1 MIDGSVSET
10 TAAAQFD
17 LALHPAQVRPGVRL
31 HAVEIY
37 NWGTFDKQIWRLDL
51 GGDNALLTGDIGSG
65 KSTLVDGITSLLV
78 PAHRIAFNKAAGA
91 GSGERD
97 LRSYV
102 LGHYKSERGEAGLS
116 AKPVALRDHNNYSVI
131 LGRFRNE
138 GFGENVTLAQVFWFR
153 ETHGQPARFYV
164 VADRVLSIEEH
175 FCGFGRDI
183 SSLRKRLRKL
193 PRVEL
198 FENFKPY
205 GAAFRRRFGIDN
217 EQALDLFHQT
227 VSMKVV
233 GDLTDFVRTHMLEPF
248 PVEDRIQH
256 MIAHFEDLTR
266 AHEAVVKARAQ
277 IERLTPIVA
286 DCGAHAVL
294 TAQVEEL
301 RASRE
306 ALRAFFAGHKIALL
320 DKRISGLSTDI
331 ANLDEHIAALRETRR
346 AQEAERDALK
356 QAILENGG
364 DRIAQLGREIDAK
377 AAARQERM
385 QRAKRYGQIAGQL
398 GLAEARDTDDFL
410 ANRAAIAGEIESA
423 SAREADIQNK
433 AVEAQIE
440 FRNLNEQHKEL
451 TDEIASL
458 KSRRSN
464 IPTRMLTIRSEL
476 CRALELDAEDLPFAG
491 ELIEVRQ
498 EERAWEGA
506 AERLLH
512 GFALSLLVPDKHYAA
527 VAGWVDGTHLGS
539 RLVYYRVQG
548 RSRTV
553 RSRRD
558 PRVMA
563 NKLVIK
569 DDSPFYD
576 WLQHQLD
583 ERYDHICCA
592 RLDEF
597 RREEKAVTRTGQI
610 KSGGTWHE
618 KDDRTRIDDR
628 ANYVLG
634 WSNAA
639 KIAALE
645 QAAAS
650 LETRIQN
657 LADEIAR
664 LDRERDALR
673 DGLGKLQQLSA
684 FTSFNDLDWRSIALE
699 IERLEAE
706 RRQLEEGSDK
716 LKTLKAQL
724 NALEA
729 VIVVSQKQLDEAKDE
744 HSKLNERRAAAEQLR
759 STAAV
764 DVASLKEDQR
774 AQIFRKLEALRPEA
788 LGEHRLTVESCD
800 GYERKVRDWL
810 QGRIDASD
818 HKLTRLR
825 EKITKAMS
833 GYANLWPE
841 ETREVDA
848 SVESAGEYGQMLATL
863 EGDGLPRFEARFKA
877 LLNENTIREVAS
889 FQSQLRREAEEIRER
904 IEMINRSLREIDY
917 ERGRYIVL
925 EAEATTDPEV
935 RDFQHD
941 LRACTEG
948 ALTGSD
954 DQAYSEAKFLE
965 VERII
970 ERFRGREGITEL
982 DKRWTRKVTD
992 VRSWFVFSAS
1002 ERWRSDDTEHEHYSD
1017 SGGKSG
1023 GQKEKLAYTILAASL
1038 AYQFGL
1044 DTSVLRSRAFHF
1056 VVIDEAFGRGSD
1068 ESARFGLDLFKK
1080 MGLQLLI
1087 VTPLQK
1093 IHIIEPYVSAVG
1105 FVHNEEGRR
1114 SRLRNLTIE
1123 EYRAEKLRRAG

>member
-1 MIDGSVSET
+1 MTDGSLGD
-10 TAAAQFD
+10 TAAPQLD
-17 LALHPAQVRPGVRL
+17 LALDPAQVRPGVRL

-65 KSTLVDGITSLLV
+65 KSTLVDAITSLLV

-116 AKPVALRDHNNYSVI
+116 AKPVALRDHNSYSVM

-138 GFGENVTLAQVFWFR
+138 GFGETVTLAQVFWFR

-175 FCGFGRDI
+175 FHGFGRDI
-183 SSLRKRLRKL
+183 NFLRKRLRKL

-217 EQALDLFHQT
+217 QQALDLFHQT
-227 VSMKVV
+227 VSMKAV

-256 MIAHFEDLTR
+256 MIVHFEDLTR

-277 IERLTPIVA
+277 IERLGPIVA
-286 DCGAHAVL
+286 DCGAHAAL

-331 ANLDEHIAALRETRR
+331 AKLDERITALRETRR
-346 AQEAERDALK
+346 TQDAERDALK

-364 DRIAQLGREIDAK
+364 DRIAQLGREIDAR
-377 AAARQERM
+377 AATRQERM
-385 QRAKRYGQIAGQL
+385 QRAKGYGQIAGQL
-398 GLAEARDTDDFL
+398 GLVEARDPDDFL
-410 ANRAAIAGEIESA
+410 ANRGAIAAEIGSA

-433 AVEAQIE
+433 AVEANIE
-440 FRNLNEQHKEL
+440 FRNFNEQHMEL
-451 TDEIASL
+451 TDEIDSL

-464 IPTRMLTIRSEL
+464 VPTRMLAIRSEL

-539 RLVYYRVQG
+539 RLVYYRVRG
-548 RSRTV
+548 RSGTV
-553 RSRRD
+553 RTRRD

-563 NKLVIK
+563 NKLAIK
-569 DDSPFYD
+569 DDSAFYD

-592 RLDEF
+592 GLDEF
-597 RREEKAVTRTGQI
+597 KREEKAVTRTGQI

-634 WSNAA
+634 WSNVA

-645 QAAAS
+645 KAAAS
-650 LETRIQN
+650 LKSRIQK
-657 LADEIAR
+657 LADDIAR
-664 LDRERDALR
+664 LGREREALR
-673 DGLGKLQQLSA
+673 DRLGKLQQLSA
-684 FTSFNDLDWRSIALE
+684 FTSFNDLDWRSTALE

-724 NALEA
+724 NVLEA
-729 VIVVSQKQLDEAKDE
+729 AIVVSQKHLDEAKDE

-759 STAAV
+759 RTAAV

-774 AQIFRKLEALRPEA
+774 AQPFRKLQVLCPEA

-800 GYERKVRDWL
+800 GYERKMRDWL

-833 GYANLWPE
+833 DYANFWPE

-848 SVESAGEYGQMLATL
+848 SVESAGEYRQMLATL

-904 IEMINRSLREIDY
+904 IETINRSLREIDY

-925 EAEATTDPEV
+925 ETEVTTDPEV
-935 RDFQHD
+935 RDFQRD

-970 ERFRGREGITEL
+970 ERFRGREGTTEL

-1044 DTSVLRSRAFHF
+1044 DTSLLRSRAFHF

-1068 ESARFGLDLFKK
+1068 DSARFGLDLFKK

-1114 SRLRNLTIE
+1114 SRLRTLTIE

>member
-1 MIDGSVSET
+1 MTDGSDGGT
-10 TAAAQFD
+10 PPQLD
-17 LALHPAQVRPGVRL
+17 LAVNPVEVRPGVRL
-31 HAVEIY
+31 QAVEIV

-65 KSTLVDGITSLLV
+65 KSTLVDAITSLLV
-78 PAHRIAFNKAAGA
+78 PAQKIAFNKAAGA
-91 GSGERD
+91 EARERD

-102 LGHYKSERGEAGLS
+102 LGHYKSERGAAGHS
-116 AKPVALRDHNNYSVI
+116 AKPVALRDHNTYSVI
-131 LGRFRNE
+131 LARFRNE
-138 GFGENVTLAQVFWFR
+138 GYGETVTLAQVFWFK
-153 ETHGQPARFYV
+153 ETHGQPARFYA
-164 VADRVLSIEEH
+164 VADRALSIAEH
-175 FCGFGRDI
+175 FSGFGRDI
-183 SSLRKRLRKL
+183 NALRKRLRKM

-198 FENFKPY
+198 FESFPPY
-205 GAAFRRRFGIDN
+205 GAAFRRRFGIDS

-227 VSMKVV
+227 VSMKAV

-248 PVEDRIQH
+248 PVEDRIGQ

-286 DCGAHAVL
+286 DCDAHAALV
-294 TAQVEEL
+294 TQVEDL
-301 RASRE
+301 RISRD

-320 DKRISGLSTDI
+320 DKRIAGLAVDI
-331 ANLDEHIAALRETRR
+331 AKLDERITALKEMRR
-346 AQEAERDALK
+346 GQDAERDALK

-364 DRIAQLGREIDAK
+364 DRIAALGREIDAK
-377 AAARQERM
+377 TAVRQERM
-385 QRAKRYGQIAGQL
+385 QRAESYGRIAGQL
-398 GLAEARDTDDFL
+398 GLAEPRDADGFL
-410 ANRAAIAGEIESA
+410 ANRGAIAREIETA
-423 SAREADIQNK
+423 SAREADIQNE
-433 AVEAQIE
+433 AVESKMA
-440 FRNLNEQHKEL
+440 FRDLRQEHAEL
-451 TDEIASL
+451 SDEIASL

-464 IPTRMLTIRSEL
+464 IPARMLAIRSEL
-476 CRALELDAEDLPFAG
+476 CSALSIDAGDLPFAG

-498 EERAWEGA
+498 EERSWEGA

-527 VAGWVDGTHLGS
+527 VAGWVDATHLGQ
-539 RLVYYRVQG
+539 RLVYYRVQK
-548 RSRTV
+548 RSGVV
-553 RSRRD
+553 RARRD
-558 PRVMA
+558 ARAMT
-563 NKLVIK
+563 NKLAIK
-569 DDSPFYD
+569 DDSAFYD
-576 WLQHQLD
+576 WLQRELD
-583 ERYDHICCA
+583 ERFDHICCA
-592 RLDEF
+592 SLDEF
-597 RREEKAVTRTGQI
+597 RREEKVVTRAGQM
-610 KSGGTWHE
+610 KSGGKRHE

-628 ANYVLG
+628 ANFVLG

-645 QAAAS
+645 KVAAG
-650 LETRIQN
+650 LETRIQR
-657 LADEIAR
+657 LAGEIAR

-673 DGLGKLQQLSA
+673 ERLGKLQQLTA
-684 FTSFNDLDWRSIALE
+684 FASFSDLDWGTIALG
-699 IERLEAE
+699 IKRLEEE

-724 NALEA
+724 DGVEQA
-729 VIVVSQKQLDEAKDE
+729 VAESQKYLEDSTNER
-744 HSKLNERRAAAEQLR
+744 SKLDERRAEAERQKSAAEADL
-759 STAAV
+759 AAL
-764 DVASLKEDQR
+764 AEDARVQYFPR
-774 AQIFRKLEALRPEA
+774 LEALRPVA
-788 LGEHRLTVESCD
+788 LGEHRLTVESCGNREHD
-800 GYERKVRDWL
+800 MREWL
-810 QGRIDASD
+810 QARINAET

-833 GYANLWPE
+833 DYANRWPE

-848 SVESAGEYGQMLATL
+848 SVEAAGEYRQMLAAL
-863 EGDGLPRFEARFKA
+863 ESDGLPRFEARFKA
-877 LLNENTIREVAS
+877 LLNENTIREVAG

-904 IEMINRSLREIDY
+904 IDTINRSLREIDY
-917 ERGRYIVL
+917 ERGRYILL
-925 EAEATTDPEV
+925 EAEPTTDLEV
-935 RDFQHD
+935 RQFQQD

-948 ALTGSD
+948 SLTGSD
-954 DQAYSEAKFLE
+954 DQAYSEAKFEE
-965 VERII
+965 VKRII
-970 ERFRGREGITEL
+970 ERFREREGLSDL

-1002 ERWRSDDTEHEHYSD
+1002 ERWRSDDSEHEHYSD

-1044 DTSVLRSRAFHF
+1044 DGGGPRSRAFHF

-1093 IHIIEPYVSAVG
+1093 IHIIEPYVAAVG

-1114 SRLRNLTIE
+1114 SKLRNLTIE
-1123 EYRAEKLRRAG
+1123 EYRAERLRRAG

>member
-1 MIDGSVSET
+1 VIDGSPSDGVASP
-10 TAAAQFD
+10 QLD
-17 LALHPAQVRPGVRL
+17 LKVNPDSVRPGVRL

-37 NWGTFDKQIWRLDL
+37 NWGTFDKQIWRLELD
-51 GGDNALLTGDIGSG
+51 GDNALLTGDIGSG
-65 KSTLVDGITSLLV
+65 KSTLVDAITSLLV

-102 LGHYKSERGEAGLS
+102 LGHYKSERGEAGFS
-116 AKPVALRDHNNYSVI
+116 AKPVALREHNSYSVI

-138 GFGENVTLAQVFWFR
+138 GFGEVVTLAQVFWFR
-153 ETHGQPARFYV
+153 EAHGQPARFYV
-164 VADRVLSIEEH
+164 VADRALSIQEH
-175 FCGFGRDI
+175 FSGFGRDI
-183 SSLRKRLRKL
+183 NSLRKRLRRL
-193 PRVEL
+193 PHVEL

-205 GAAFRRRFGIDN
+205 GAAFRRRFGIES

-227 VSMKVV
+227 VSMKAV
-233 GDLTDFVRTHMLEPF
+233 GDLTDFVRTHMLEAF

-286 DCGAHAVL
+286 DCGTHAEIA
-294 TAQVEEL
+294 AQVEEL
-301 RASRE
+301 RVSRE

-320 DKRISGLSTDI
+320 DKRIVGLAADI
-331 ANLDEHIAALRETRR
+331 ARFDERIDALREMRR
-346 AQEAERDALK
+346 SQNADRDVLK

-364 DRIAQLGREIDAK
+364 DRVAALGREIEAK
-377 AAARQERM
+377 AAACAERKH
-385 QRAKRYGQIAGQL
+385 RAESYGQVARQL
-398 GLAEARDTDDFL
+398 GFAEPRDVGAFI
-410 ANRAAIAGEIESA
+410 ANRGAVAEEIETA
-423 SAREADIQNK
+423 SVREAEIQNK
-433 AVEAQIE
+433 EVETGID
-440 FRNLNEQHKEL
+440 FRKLN
-451 TDEIASL
+451 DEHAERSAEIISL

-464 IPTRMLTIRSEL
+464 IPGRMLAIRSQL
-476 CRALELDAEDLPFAG
+476 CDALKLSADDLPFAG
-491 ELIEVRQ
+491 ELTEVRE
-498 EERAWEGA
+498 EERVWEGA

-512 GFALSLLVPDKHYAA
+512 SFALSLLVPDKNYAA
-527 VAGWVDGTHLGS
+527 VAGWVDATHLNG
-539 RLVYYRVQG
+539 RLVYYRVQ
-548 RSRTV
+548 SRFGTI
-553 RSRRD
+553 RARRD
-558 PRVMA
+558 PRAMA
-563 NKLVIK
+563 NKLAIK

-576 WLQHQLD
+576 WLQRQLD
-583 ERYDHICCA
+583 ERYDHICCTG
-592 RLDEF
+592 LDEF

-618 KDDRTRIDDR
+618 KDDRARIDDR

-645 QAAAS
+645 RDAVALQA
-650 LETRIQN
+650 RIQKIG
-657 LADEIAR
+657 AEIGQ
-664 LDRERDALR
+664 LGRERTALR
-673 DGLGKLQQLSA
+673 DRLGMLQRLSVY
-684 FTSFNDLDWRSIALE
+684 TTFNDLDWGNLAVE
-699 IERLEAE
+699 IKRLEAE

-716 LKTLKAQL
+716 LKTLNGQL
-724 NALEA
+724 ARLLETIA
-729 VIVVSQKQLDEAKDE
+729 NSEEQLDAATRE
-744 HSKLNERRAAAEQLR
+744 HSRVEEKRAEAERQKGAAAADLAALAEDLR
-759 STAAV
+759 T
-764 DVASLKEDQR
+764 QY
-774 AQIFRKLEALRPEA
+774 FPKLEALRPEA
-788 LGEHRLTVESCD
+788 LGEHKLTVDSCD
-800 GYERKVRDWL
+800 NRQHDMREWL
-810 QGRIDASD
+810 QARINAEMQ
-818 HKLTRLR
+818 KLMRLR
-825 EKITKAMS
+825 EKITRAMS
-833 GYANLWPE
+833 EYANAWPE

-848 SVESAGEYGQMLATL
+848 SVEAAGEYRQMLADL
-863 EGDGLPRFEARFKA
+863 DSDGLPRFEARFKA
-877 LLNENTIREVAS
+877 LLNENTIREVAG

-904 IEMINRSLREIDY
+904 IETINRSLREIDY

-948 ALTGSD
+948 SLTGSD

-965 VERII
+965 VKRII
-970 ERFRGREGITEL
+970 ERIRGREGMTEL

-1002 ERWRSDDTEHEHYSD
+1002 ERWRSDDSEHEHYSD

-1044 DTSVLRSRAFHF
+1044 DTSTLRSRAFHF

-1123 EYRAEKLRRAG
+1123 EYRAEKLRRVG